1 MKKIVSIILSIALV
15 LTYSMSSISLIKAEE
30 VIVPEYE
37 IYVKG
42 HEKKV
47 KLELEMLYKKSG
59 SDEDRANAKAK
70 LKEQLKNIDES
81 KYDWDNIEE
90 VNEQKQNV
98 DYYRG
103 ESEFYSIFNFIDT
116 LDNGNSELR
125 GLFEAD
131 MNRLI
136 KIERKS
142 NPIKIPEYEIYVKGH
157 EKKVKL
163 ELEMLYKKSGS
174 DEDRANAKAKLKE
187 QLKNIDESKYDWDNI
202 EEVNEQKQNVDYY
215 RGESEFYSIFNFI
228 DTLDNGNSEL
238 RGLFEADMNRL
249 IKIE

>member
-1 MKKIVSIILSIALV
+1 MSFSMKKIVSIILSIALV

-103 ESEFYSIFNFIDT
+103 ESEFYSIFNFIDDILT
-116 LDNGNSELR
+116 Y
-125 GLFEAD
+125 
-131 MNRLI
+131 
-136 KIERKS
+136 
-142 NPIKIPEYEIYVKGH
+142 P
-157 EKKVKL
+157 
-163 ELEMLYKKSGS
+163 
-174 DEDRANAKAKLKE
+174 
-187 QLKNIDESKYDWDNI
+187 
-202 EEVNEQKQNVDYY
+202 
-215 RGESEFYSIFNFI
+215 FYQF
-228 DTLDNGNSEL
+228 T
-238 RGLFEADMNRL
+238 
-249 IKIE
+249 